1 MAYKTKTIEIGGRKL
16 NVAVNRKQ
24 KIASGFARVYGA
36 QPMLPKGTVVTVE
49 CDIVKGL
56 HAFTIVGLPDKSVEE
71 AKDRLAAAIKNS
83 EPAATSVLEEYES
96 PKRSN
101 KKIVLSLAPAA
112 LKKEGAVFDLP
123 LALSFLLASEQA
135 HFDPAGKIFAG
146 ELALDG
152 EMRPILGALS
162 IARAAQEAGYT
173 DVYLPEENIEEA
185 SLISSLTIHAVTSLE
200 HALSILQ
207 DVNYKPAPR
216 RELNRPDLPDDAAL
230 DEIRGQEGAKR
241 GLLIAA
247 AGGHNIALYGPPGT
261 GKTLLAR
268 ATASVLPDLSEDE
281 MIEVTTIHSLS
292 GTLSGS
298 PIFRPPF
305 RSPHHTSSYASL
317 IGGGSSGIRPG
328 EATLAHRGV
337 LFADEFPEFHRDV
350 INALR
355 EPLED
360 RKVSI
365 ARAKGSAIFPAS
377 FMLIAALNPCPC
389 GFWGTSRCTCM
400 PHLVEKYRRKIS
412 GPVADRID
420 MWVHV
425 GEMPMEQLSVNR
437 KQRIDGETETKKAR
451 EVIGKARARQRERFA
466 KSGIYTNADMKPKHI
481 EQLAELT
488 EKAESTLVGAARQMK
503 LSARGY
509 HRTIKLART
518 VADLVGA
525 ATIEPD
531 HMLEAL
537 QYRARDL

>member
-1 MAYKTKTIEIGGRKL
+1 
-16 NVAVNRKQ
+16 
-24 KIASGFARVYGA
+24 
-36 QPMLPKGTVVTVE
+36 MLPKGVVVSVE

-56 HAFTIVGLPDKSVEE
+56 HAFAIVGLPDKSVEE
-71 AKDRLAAAIKNS
+71 AKDRIAAAIKN
-83 EPAATSVLEEYES
+83 TGGEEDFES

-135 HFDPAGKIFAG
+135 HFDPAGKMFAG
-146 ELALDG
+146 ELSLDG
-152 EMRPILGALS
+152 TLSPILGCLS
-162 IARAAQEAGYT
+162 IAAAARDAGFT
-173 DVYLPEENIEEA
+173 DMYVPKQNASEA
-185 SLISSLTIHAVTSLE
+185 SLISGLHIHAVSSLE
-200 HALSILQ
+200 DTLKQLAE
-207 DVNYKPAPR
+207 KPKAGSVRQYTPR
-216 RELNRPDLPDDAAL
+216 VHEDDNTAL
-230 DEIRGQEGAKR
+230 DEIRGQESAKR
-241 GLLIAA
+241 GLIIAA
-247 AGGHNIALYGPPGT
+247 AGAHNIALYGPPGT

-268 ATASVLPDLSEDE
+268 ATVSILPDLTEEE

-292 GTLSGS
+292 GTLSGHG
-298 PIFRPPF
+298 IFRPPF
-305 RSPHHTSSYASL
+305 RSPHHTSSYAAL

-360 RKVSI
+360 RVISI
-365 ARAKGSAIFPAS
+365 ARAKGSAIFPAN

-389 GFWGTSRCTCM
+389 GFWGTQRCRCM

-420 MWVHV
+420 MWVSV
-425 GEMPMEQLSVNR
+425 GEMSPETLSTQ
-437 KQRIDGETETKKAR
+437 KKSSSGETERAR
-451 EVIGKARARQRERFA
+451 GHVAQARARQRERFKNA
-466 KSGIYTNADMKPKHI
+466 KNVSTNADMGPKEI
-481 EQLAELT
+481 GSLAELT
-488 EKAESTLVGAARQMK
+488 PKAESTLVGAARAMK
-503 LSARGY
+503 LSPRGY

-518 VADLVGA
+518 IADLAGSK
-525 ATIEPD
+525 TIEPP

-537 QYRARDL
+537 QYRAREM